1 MPPIQSYVNITL
13 IPEPVAPKHLVTRE
27 FVENLLSGKIKAPVR
42 VVATTNQVGT
52 YTAAPD
58 LEFHYTANGPLVID
72 GVTLAVGDRV
82 LLQNQTAG
90 TQNGIYTV
98 EEAGSATAPAELKRA
113 PDFHESAQIQ
123 QGVSISVIE
132 GDTHAN
138 TTWRLVTGGTITLD
152 STALEFLEVA
162 PATGAEKFAETITG
176 DAVKTSFDVTHGLG
190 TTDVTVQVF
199 NETSKAVVLTDITVT
214 DGNEVAIGFA
224 EAPTAS
230 DVFRVVVVG

>member
-1 MPPIQSYVNITL
+1 MPINSYVNITL

-42 VVATTNQVGT
+42 VVATTDQAGT
-52 YTAAPD
+52 YVAAPD
-58 LEFHYTANGPLVID
+58 LEFTYTATAELEID
-72 GVTLAVGDRV
+72 GITLAVGDRV
-82 LLQNQTAG
+82 LLAAQTNG
-90 TQNGIYTV
+90 TENGIYTV
-98 EEAGSATAPAELKRA
+98 EDAGSPTTQALLKRA
-113 PDFHESAQIQ
+113 TDFDEDAKIS

-138 TTWRLVTGGTITLD
+138 STFRLITGGTITLD

-162 PATGAEKFAETITG
+162 PATGAAKFAETITG
-176 DAVKTSFDVTHGLG
+176 DAVKTSFDVTHNLG

-199 NETSKAVVLTDITVT
+199 NESSKAVVLTDIVVT